1 MTDRPGIPAREL
13 SDEELERQGVHAHAM
28 RHWVFLHG
36 TAEQFRTHTER
47 MLELEQEYLRRH
59 PQRTW
64 QGSGGE
70 AEAPSRDDRIRDL
83 VQTFS
88 RAITALLDEQP
99 AAAAPSAPRRDPVQ
113 AQVALLQR
121 FAEAPDGRM
130 HKLEAH
136 QIARQLAPDSH
147 LVAQLYRQDPP
158 LLHADRDVAGDHR
171 RRPRLAAEARR
182 PGLSGRSVP
191 AGQLRPR
198 GLGPRGPGRVPLAEH
213 LGGAVAAPP
222 RRQQLARQ
230 AGVEQREAPPLLDQ
244 ADLGDQRLPVGARPR
259 PADQVEE
266 VLVAAARW
274 RRGPRPCGR
283 ASARRRAAPAVATN
297 DQLPATQAELLEH
310 PAGLGLAVDARRH
323 PRRRR

>member
-13 SDEELERQGVHAHAM
+13 SDEELERQGVHAHTM

-59 PQRTW
+59 PQRTG

-99 AAAAPSAPRRDPVQ
+99 AAVSNAPRRDPVE
-113 AQVALLQR
+113 AQVALLRR

-158 LLHADRDVAGDHR
+158 LLHAERDVRVITDAGR
-171 RRPRLAAEARR
+171 AWL
-182 PGLSGRSVP
+182 
-191 AGQLRPR
+191 
-198 GLGPRGPGRVPLAEH
+198 
-213 LGGAVAAPP
+213 
-222 RRQQLARQ
+222 
-230 AGVEQREAPPLLDQ
+230 EQH
-244 ADLGDQRLPVGARPR
+244 
-259 PADQVEE
+259 
-266 VLVAAARW
+266 AAA
-274 RRGPRPCGR
+274 
-283 ASARRRAAPAVATN
+283 V
-297 DQLPATQAELLEH
+297 
-310 PAGLGLAVDARRH
+310 
-323 PRRRR
+323 

>member
-1 MTDRPGIPAREL
+1 MTDRPGIPARDL

-88 RAITALLDEQP
+88 RAMTALLDEEP
-99 AAAAPSAPRRDPVQ
+99 AAATQGSPRRDPVQ
-113 AQVALLQR
+113 AQVALLRR
-121 FAEAPDGRM
+121 FEEAGGRI

-136 QIARQLAPDSH
+136 QIARQLSPDSH

-158 LLHADRDVAGDHR
+158 LLQVDRDV
-171 RRPRLAAEARR
+171 
-182 PGLSGRSVP
+182 
-191 AGQLRPR
+191 
-198 GLGPRGPGRVPLAEH
+198 RVITDA
-213 LGGAVAAPP
+213 
-222 RRQQLARQ
+222 
-230 AGVEQREAPPLLDQ
+230 
-244 ADLGDQRLPVGARPR
+244 
-259 PADQVEE
+259 
-266 VLVAAARW
+266 
-274 RRGPRPCGR
+274 GR
-283 ASARRRAAPAVATN
+283 AWLEQHAAKV
-297 DQLPATQAELLEH
+297 
-310 PAGLGLAVDARRH
+310 
-323 PRRRR
+323 

>member
-1 MTDRPGIPAREL
+1 MTERAGIPAREL

-64 QGSGGE
+64 QGSGGD

-88 RAITALLDEQP
+88 RAITALLDEEPSQP
-99 AAAAPSAPRRDPVQ
+99 SPGATYRPDPVQ
-113 AQVALLQR
+113 AQVALLRR
-121 FAEAPDGRM
+121 FAEAPGGRL

-158 LLHADRDVAGDHR
+158 LLHAERDVRVITDAGRAWLQKH
-171 RRPRLAAEARR
+171 A
-182 PGLSGRSVP
+182 VP
-191 AGQLRPR
+191 A
-198 GLGPRGPGRVPLAEH
+198 
-213 LGGAVAAPP
+213 
-222 RRQQLARQ
+222 
-230 AGVEQREAPPLLDQ
+230 
-244 ADLGDQRLPVGARPR
+244 
-259 PADQVEE
+259 
-266 VLVAAARW
+266 
-274 RRGPRPCGR
+274 
-283 ASARRRAAPAVATN
+283 
-297 DQLPATQAELLEH
+297 
-310 PAGLGLAVDARRH
+310 
-323 PRRRR
+323 

>member
-64 QGSGGE
+64 QGSGGP
-70 AEAPSRDDRIRDL
+70 AGAASRDERMRDL

-88 RAITALLDEQP
+88 RAMTALLDEPPTP
-99 AAAAPSAPRRDPVQ
+99 AASDGQREPEEART
-113 AQVALLQR
+113 ALLRR
-121 FAEAPDGRM
+121 FAEAPDGRL

-158 LLHADRDVAGDHR
+158 LLQAERDMRVLTDAGR
-171 RRPRLAAEARR
+171 AY
-182 PGLSGRSVP
+182 
-191 AGQLRPR
+191 
-198 GLGPRGPGRVPLAEH
+198 LAEH
-213 LGGAVAAPP
+213 S
-222 RRQQLARQ
+222 
-230 AGVEQREAPPLLDQ
+230 
-244 ADLGDQRLPVGARPR
+244 
-259 PADQVEE
+259 PA
-266 VLVAAARW
+266 
-274 RRGPRPCGR
+274 
-283 ASARRRAAPAVATN
+283 
-297 DQLPATQAELLEH
+297 
-310 PAGLGLAVDARRH
+310 
-323 PRRRR
+323 